1 MTSLPYSLIDNGR
14 RSYSFMKK
22 YIYLLVVIGLIACV
36 SYFESPNSNW
46 THPNEQTTVYPSIPT
61 VEDSDTTETAET
73 NSDVENDEEEAVLT
87 SLELKLEKTELEDG
101 YIVETYREFEIYSNK
116 DGEVI
121 KSVPTDHYEYLKY
134 LDE

>member
-1 MTSLPYSLIDNGR
+1 
-14 RSYSFMKK
+14 MKK
-22 YIYLLVVIGLIACV
+22 FIYLLVVIALIACV

-46 THPNEQTTVYPSIPT
+46 THPNEQTTIYPSIPT
-61 VEDSDTTETAET
+61 VEDSDTPETAET
-73 NSDVENDEEEAVLT
+73 NTDVENEEEEAALA
-87 SLELKLEKTELEDG
+87 SLELKLEKSELVDG
-101 YIVETYREFEIYSNK
+101 YIVETYREFEIYSNE

>member
-1 MTSLPYSLIDNGR
+1 
-14 RSYSFMKK
+14 MKK
-22 YIYLLVVIGLIACV
+22 YIYLLIVIALIACV

-46 THPNEQTTVYPSIPT
+46 NQANEQTTVYPTIPI
-61 VEDSDTTETAET
+61 VEDSDTSETAET
-73 NSDVENDEEEAVLT
+73 NSDVEDEEEEAELT
-87 SLELKLEKTELEDG
+87 SLELKLEKTELVDG
-101 YIVETYREFEIYSNK
+101 YIVETYREFEIYSNE